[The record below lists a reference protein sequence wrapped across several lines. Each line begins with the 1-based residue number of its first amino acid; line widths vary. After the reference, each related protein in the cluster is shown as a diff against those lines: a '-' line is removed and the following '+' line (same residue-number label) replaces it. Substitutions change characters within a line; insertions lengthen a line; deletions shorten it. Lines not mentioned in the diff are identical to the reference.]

1 MKRWLPL
8 LITAIFAAWIIG
20 AIRVPKDPAGAIA
33 VNEFGRLPAVA
44 NGRFQPLDSLA
55 RNSLLQLRE
64 KQKANLE
71 PWKSWYEKP
80 RMLSASAW
88 LLDMTMNQQA
98 ADAYPVFRIDHPDLK
113 GLLALPMDANA
124 KQQTDGKHYSW
135 FQISP
140 KLRELQ
146 EQAGRAGNKDAS
158 LRNPFEKAVLR
169 LWNGIGL
176 YMRLQN
182 LLLPQNAQDWER
194 EFNDYLAAIGPGR
207 TAAIAQN
214 EKKDFDQAA
223 LDRLMRDLQ
232 RFETMQRLEAPL
244 PVPPHAHSDGSKHDT
259 WMRMGEALMEIARGD
274 EPHFAVR
281 AYARMASA
289 YKSGDAAGFNAAL
302 AGYRSALTPDFP
314 KELGKSKHEQLFNF
328 AEPFYRGM
336 VLTVLAALLAVGFW
350 FSPVRGD
357 WLRRSAFWLMVLTW
371 VVLIAGLVTRMVLEG
386 RPPVTNLYS
395 SAIFISWG
403 AVTLGLILEAF
414 WKNSIGVV
422 VAALCGFLCLIIAHH
437 LSLTGDTMEM
447 MRAVLDT
454 NFWLATHVV
463 IITLGYSSAFIAG
476 FLALV
481 FVVRGFFTKGLESG
495 EAKSL
500 AKMVYG
506 IVCFATLFSFVGT
519 VLGGIWAD
527 QSWGRFWGWDAKE
540 NGALIIVLWNALILH
555 AKWGGLVRERGLMNC
570 AIFGNIVTAW
580 SWFGVNMLGIGLHS
594 YGFMDAAFFWLM
606 AFNASQLAFIA
617 IGCLPLSWWRSFR
630 GGDKG
635 GTPPPPAAPAPQA
648 A

>member
-1 MKRWLPL
+1 MKRWLPF
-8 LITAIFAAWIIG
+8 LITAVLAAWTIG
-20 AIRVPKDPAGAIA
+20 AIRVPKDPAGAFA

-88 LLDMTMNQQA
+88 LLDMTMNQSA

-124 KQQTDGKHYSW
+124 AQQTDGKHFSW
-135 FQISP
+135 TQITP

-146 EQAGRAGNKDAS
+146 EQAGRAGGKDAS
-158 LRNPFEKAVLR
+158 QRNPFEKAVLR

-182 LLLPQNAQDWER
+182 LLQPQNAQDWER
-194 EFNDYLAAIGPGR
+194 ELNDYLAAIGPGR

-214 EKKDFDQAA
+214 EKKEFDQVA
-223 LDRLMRDLQ
+223 LDRLLRDLQ

-259 WMRMGEALMEIARGD
+259 WMRMGEALMETARG
-274 EPHFAVR
+274 EAPHFAVV
-281 AYARMASA
+281 AYARLGSA
-289 YKSGDAAGFNAAL
+289 YKAGNAAAFNSAL
-302 AGYRSALTPDFP
+302 ADYRSALKPDFS
-314 KELGKSKHEQLFNF
+314 KELRKAKHEQLFNF

-371 VVLIAGLVTRMVLEG
+371 VVLVAGLVTRMVLEG

-403 AVTLGLILEAF
+403 AVTLGLILEMF

-422 VAALCGFLCLIIAHH
+422 VAAVCGFLCLIIAHH

-476 FLALV
+476 FLAIV
-481 FVVRGFFTKGLESG
+481 YVVRGFFTTGLESAT
-495 EAKSL
+495 AKSL

-555 AKWGGLVRERGLMNC
+555 AKWGGLVRERGLMNF

-635 GTPPPPAAPAPQA
+635 GTPPPPAAAPQA